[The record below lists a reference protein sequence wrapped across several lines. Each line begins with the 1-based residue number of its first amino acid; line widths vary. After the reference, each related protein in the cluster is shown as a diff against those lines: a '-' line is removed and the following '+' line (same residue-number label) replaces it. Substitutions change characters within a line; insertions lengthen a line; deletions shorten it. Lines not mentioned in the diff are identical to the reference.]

1 MSCGAGTPTF
11 RLLDAYVGWDTA
23 EVTPNAD
30 SIIGWNDPGG
40 IQLAP
45 EAADAIDPNQLVQY
59 IPPPRLA
66 RSCDPCE
73 WYLITPQPSRLM
85 KRNPCSGC
93 WEPAWDEPCDPKVFV
108 NPTAVAVRG
117 RYLAISDL
125 DANSVW
131 IRTRG
136 GERLTASIHIGR
148 PGAMA
153 FTSWGELLVVSRGTK
168 IFRFDFAG
176 ARLGRLKPPAGTI
189 ESIAVSD
196 DCRIWVVT
204 RDREGYMR
212 LWKRTR
218 TESEFSPATLA
229 DLAKAFSPT
238 IVSRTGDAGFCL
250 TVDNLDGVPMTCCYS
265 WYGRPIDECQI
276 PPLPTPGFQ
285 RHAIFNTEPIDSGIP
300 RCRWHRVRID
310 ADVPSGTTIEA
321 VVATNESPDSPPHE
335 SDWSPTPP
343 ARQNSSGSFDFLID
357 QPPGRYLFFRLRLSG
372 DGRSTPIVRRVRLD
386 FPRVTSLENLP
397 PIYRERPEAE
407 DFTERFLS
415 LFDATIS
422 EVDTVI
428 ERAPALLDATG
439 VPDSVLPWL
448 GSFLDVT
455 FDRGWTPQRMR
466 RVMRSV
472 PSLYRRRGTPHGL
485 ADAVK
490 LIFDVEPVIQ
500 ELPAERNWA
509 AVGERSQLGS
519 LRLYG
524 RSLAR
529 LRLGNSELGRAPI
542 RSFGDPDVDPLLEH
556 AYRFRVLI
564 PPRTLDE
571 NERERLERLIAD
583 LKPAHTVA
591 SVRVGGTGFL
601 LGSLSAVG
609 IDTGFGALPPPIL
622 GKTIRLRR
630 ASVVWHGPGGKPGGI
645 TPDRMA
651 VVGASTIME

>member
-1 MSCGAGTPTF
+1 MSCSAGSPIF
-11 RLLDAYVGWDTA
+11 RLLDAYVGWDSA
-23 EVTPNAD
+23 QIEPDAG
-30 SIIGWNDPGG
+30 SIIGWNDPDG
-40 IQLAP
+40 IRLAP
-45 EAADAIDPNQLVQY
+45 EAADAIDPNQLLQY
-59 IPPPRLA
+59 IPPTRLA

-73 WYLITPQPSRLM
+73 WYLITPKPSRLLE
-85 KRNPCSGC
+85 RNACSGN
-93 WEPAWDEPCDPKVFV
+93 WASAWGEACDPRVFI
-108 NPTAVAVRG
+108 NPTAIAIRG

-125 DANSVW
+125 DANNVW
-131 IRTRG
+131 IWTRG

-168 IFRFDFAG
+168 IFRFDLAG

-189 ESIAVSD
+189 ENIAVSD
-196 DCRIWVVT
+196 DCRIWLVT
-204 RDREGYMR
+204 RGEDGYLR
-212 LWKRTR
+212 LWKRSR
-218 TESEFSPATLA
+218 TDDEFSSATIA
-229 DLAKAFSPT
+229 DLAKAFEPT
-238 IVSRTGDAGFCL
+238 IVSRANDVGFCF
-250 TVDNLDGVPMTCCYS
+250 TEKNIDGVPVTRCYS
-265 WYGRPIDECQI
+265 WYGRPIDECQV
-276 PPLPTPGFQ
+276 PALPAPGFQ
-285 RHAIFNTEPIDSGIP
+285 REGTFATEPIDSGIP

-321 VVATNESPDSPPHE
+321 VVATNESGAQPPHI

-343 ARQNSSGSFDFLID
+343 ARPNSSGSFDFLID
-357 QPPGRYLFFRLRLSG
+357 QPPGRYLFFKLRLAG
-372 DGRSTPIVRRVRLD
+372 DGRSTPVVRRVRLD
-386 FPRVTSLENLP
+386 FPRVTSLEHLP

-415 LFDATIS
+415 LFDATIA
-422 EVDTVI
+422 EVDTAI
-428 ERAPALLDATG
+428 ERAPALLDAAG

-448 GSFLDVT
+448 GGFLDVT
-455 FDRGWTPQRMR
+455 FDRGWTPERMR
-466 RVMRSV
+466 RVLRAV
-472 PSLYRRRGTPHGL
+472 PSLYQRRGTPRGL

-509 AVGERSQLGS
+509 AVGERSHLGS

-529 LRLGNSELGRAPI
+529 LRLGNSALGRAPI

-564 PPRTLDE
+564 PPRTLDD
-571 NERERLERLIAD
+571 NERERLERLITD

-601 LGSLSAVG
+601 IGNLSAVG

-630 ASVVWHGPGGKPGGI
+630 ASVVWHGAGGKPGGI
-645 TPDRMA
+645 TPDQMA